1 MEKYKQLIDIDLYY
15 SKLSEEKGMNAA
27 FLAMFDTNG
36 VMLQANKPPIE
47 GYKAIQDLLL
57 SQNDSYFTLSWVPI
71 FAKVA
76 ASEDLG
82 YTYGT
87 YKIINGNEQ
96 TEQIVG
102 TYTTIWQKEIGGEWK
117 AVLDTGNPGLE

>member
-1 MEKYKQLIDIDLYY
+1 MENNKHLIDIDLYY
-15 SKLSEEKGMNAA
+15 SNMSEEKGMNEA
-27 FLAMFDTNG
+27 FLAMFDVNG

-47 GYKAIQDLLL
+47 GFKAIQNLLL
-57 SQNDSYFTLSWVPI
+57 SQNDNYFKLSWKPK

-76 ASEDLG
+76 ASDDLG

-87 YKIINGNEQ
+87 YKIINENDP
-96 TEQIVG
+96 TEEIVG
-102 TYTTIWQKEIGGEWK
+102 TYTTIWQKEDGGVWK